1 MSISDNLAAAVPGSP
16 SGGIR
21 ALARFGFAA
30 KGTVYLLMG
39 VLALLAATGQ
49 QGGQT
54 ADKKQ
59 AVLTLQSL
67 PGGPVLLGL
76 IAFGLLGYIVW
87 RFTQAVVDTEGKGS
101 DAKGLGRRIGYAGS
115 GLLYASVAWYAAK
128 LAMSNSA
135 DSGSNTQQTLTAR
148 VLDWP
153 GGEWIIMLVGVAIIG
168 GGIYQVYTA

>member
-1 MSISDNLAAAVPGSP
+1 MQEATSHPLHFSTPFPMSVSSSVQTALPTSP
-16 SGGIR
+16 SSGIR

-87 RFTQAVVDTEGKGS
+87 RFTQAVVDTESKGS
-101 DAKGLGRRIGYAGS
+101 DAKGLGRRIGFAAS
-115 GLLYASVAWYAAK
+115 GLLYASLAWCI
-128 LAMSNSA
+128 
-135 DSGSNTQQTLTAR
+135 G
-148 VLDWP
+148 
-153 GGEWIIMLVGVAIIG
+153 MLVVFGTIAIRIQG
-168 GGIYQVYTA
+168 RRS